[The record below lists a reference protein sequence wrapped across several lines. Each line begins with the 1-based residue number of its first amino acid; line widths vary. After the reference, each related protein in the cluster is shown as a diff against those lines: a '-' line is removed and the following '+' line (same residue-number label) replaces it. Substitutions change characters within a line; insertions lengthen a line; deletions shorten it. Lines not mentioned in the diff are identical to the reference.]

1 MCQKRRRPS
10 NQHPTEATTG
20 HSWSSSSAGR
30 LSGISPRRRVT
41 LQMSF
46 SRRHPSPAWTEW
58 GVSTRQHGRPP
69 WQNLSP
75 SLSDRPP
82 ARHNTQDSP
91 RKKAVVD
98 SSEYSGVESF
108 SLPPFAIKHTMGRRR
123 RRWVGMEWGDFGR
136 PRKTEEKRDGQER
149 RRRRR
154 HYVRREWRENDAHL
168 LFCFS
173 PSLLLLLRRIPPSD
187 VKSCTLSLSLLDME
201 SISFPSLHTHLGILL
216 PQRRGSFTL

>member
-1 MCQKRRRPS
+1 MPKASPPLESTSDRGGDRPFLVVVVCGAPFWDLAQAPSHSS
-10 NQHPTEATTG
+10 NEFFKAASQPSLEGMGSLHQATPPP
-20 HSWSSSSAGR
+20 SLAE
-30 LSGISPRRRVT
+30 
-41 LQMSF
+41 SF
-46 SRRHPSPAWTEW
+46 P
-58 GVSTRQHGRPP
+58 
-69 WQNLSP
+69 
-75 SLSDRPP
+75 LSDRPP

-123 RRWVGMEWGDFGR
+123 RRRWVGMEWGDFGR
-136 PRKTEEKRDGQER
+136 PRKKEEKRDGQERR

-187 VKSCTLSLSLLDME
+187 VKSCTLSLS
-201 SISFPSLHTHLGILL
+201 
-216 PQRRGSFTL
+216 